1 MKASK
6 NSKRTVWIIIVAVLA
21 VILCGLLAL
30 TVHFSSGDTA
40 ETTVPTTTAPAE
52 TTTAPVETTTA
63 PVETTVPETT
73 VPETTVPPT
82 TEPVETEPPFLSYNP
97 LTGEG
102 LYEVSEDRPFAVVFN
117 NIKAAQPQYGV
128 GEADILCEIL
138 VEGTTRCLGIFYDFD
153 GVTTFGSIRSARP
166 YLVSLAQSFDAI
178 FVHAGRSE
186 ECQTYLNTTGWDHID
201 GVHGSNAGKYYYRD
215 QARKDAGYALEHTM
229 FIKPENVVAY
239 AKKMGCTM
247 TRSGGVSYGWE
258 FTQEPMSAQ
267 GETANKITHY
277 FNLGSKG
284 VTSSKST
291 TMEYNAEDGLY
302 YAYQYG
308 SAYKDAGSGKQLS
321 FRNVLIL
328 KASTVSQGDS
338 SGHLTITL
346 TGSGTGYY
354 ACDGKLIPIQWS
366 RSSASKPFTFTLEDG
381 TVLNLAEGK
390 TYMGFITGKGVVN
403 YE

>member
-1 MKASK
+1 MKSSIF
-6 NSKRTVWIIIVAVLA
+6 SKRGVWIAIVAVLA
-21 VILCGLLAL
+21 VILCGMLIL
-30 TVHFSSGDTA
+30 TVTYGGSDTA
-40 ETTVPTTTAPAE
+40 ETTAA
-52 TTTAPVETTTA
+52 TTTAPVETTTV
-63 PVETTVPETT
+63 PETTVPETTVPETT

-102 LYEVSEDRPFAVVFN
+102 LYEVSENRPYAIVFN

-138 VEGTTRCLGIFYDFD
+138 VEGTTRCLGIFYDLED
-153 GVTTFGSIRSARP
+153 VTSFGSIRSARP

-186 ECQTYLNTTGWDHID
+186 ECQTYLNSTGWDHID
-201 GVHGSNAGKYYYRD
+201 GVHGSNASKYYYRD
-215 QARKDAGYALEHTM
+215 QDRKAAGYALEHTM
-229 FIKPENVVAY
+229 FIKPESVIAY
-239 AKKMGCTM
+239 AKAMGCTM

-258 FTQEPMSAQ
+258 FTQEPVTAA

-277 FNLGSKG
+277 FNLGSKNT
-284 VTSSKST
+284 TSSKST
-291 TMEYNAEDGLY
+291 TMEFNAEDGLY

-328 KASTVSQGDS
+328 RASTVSQGDS

-381 TVLNLAEGK
+381 TVLTLAEGK